1 MPGTEYNGRSLRGI
15 LSEMKGQLQEFVQT
29 RIELLRREIQEKSAT
44 LKAAIP
50 LAVAGGLFL
59 ATAFLLFSLALAA
72 LITVAFPDNPYR
84 WFFGCLAV
92 AVLWSV
98 VGAGALFAVKRRLSR
113 QTMTPQK
120 TIEVLSGDKVWLQ
133 NEARNDYERVSQPRT
148 FGNTSS
154 PAA

>member
-1 MPGTEYNGRSLRGI
+1 MPATENSGRGLMGI
-15 LSEMKGQLQEFVQT
+15 LGEMKGQLQELVQT
-29 RIELLRREIQEKSAT
+29 RVELLRREMQEKAAT

-59 ATAFLLFSLALAA
+59 ATAFLVFSLALAA
-72 LITVAFPDNPYR
+72 LIAAAFPDNPYR

-98 VGAGALFAVKRRLSR
+98 VGVGSLLALKRRLSK
-113 QTMTPQK
+113 QTMRPQK
-120 TIEVLSGDKVWLQ
+120 TIEVLSADKAWLQ

-148 FGNTSS
+148 FGNSSS